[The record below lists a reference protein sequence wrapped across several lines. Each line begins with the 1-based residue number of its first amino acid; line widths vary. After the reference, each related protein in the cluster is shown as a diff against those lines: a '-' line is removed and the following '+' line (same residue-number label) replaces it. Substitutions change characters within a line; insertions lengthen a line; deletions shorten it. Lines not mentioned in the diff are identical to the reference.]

1 MRRAVAVAVGAGLAW
16 AATCRGQGAAVAP
29 RVASPPVIEAVR
41 IDRADVYTGAE
52 ARALWYARL
61 ANRLHRVTRERV
73 VKRELLLAPGEPMD
87 SARAAETARNLRRLG
102 LFTEVEVDTVRR
114 NDGTLALD
122 VRTHDGWTTRP
133 AAGVRAVGG
142 QTLVSAALIE
152 TNAFGLGGTL
162 DLRYIDDPDRSM
174 LRAELLM
181 PRVVN
186 DRVTL
191 GASATRFSD
200 GRAGFVLAERPW
212 FSLATRGAW
221 RAVGTL
227 VDGRVLRFR
236 EGTLVATDSL
246 TRRQLLAVVEAGHAL
261 RASPRGYLRVGAT
274 AQWRQEDFAPRGAPI
289 TGYTTTVA
297 VTPWVEALR
306 ARFAVV
312 RNYRLLGPQEDVDLS
327 TAVRAGVAVAPAA
340 FGYAR
345 GGVGPLLVARTG
357 RRFGDRAFGLA
368 SVRASGLASGGAID
382 SGTVSM
388 NATLAWQPDAR
399 QLLVLHGN
407 AAWARDPWPGAEFD
421 LGLVRGPRAFPLH
434 AFTGD
439 RQRFV
444 MAEYRWT
451 IPYAFA
457 RTGVA
462 ALAAFAEAGGAW
474 FAGDRPRW
482 GQDVG
487 AGLRLGSLRTP
498 SGFGA
503 LRLDLAYRFANDRLP
518 AGTVFVVGSGFPFDF
533 LR

>member
-1 MRRAVAVAVGAGLAW
+1 MRRALAGGVGLVWAGA
-16 AATCRGQGAAVAP
+16 CQGQGAAVAP
-29 RVASPPVIEAVR
+29 RALPVVDTVR
-41 IDRADVYTGAE
+41 IERADVYTGAE
-52 ARALWYARL
+52 ARALWYARV

-73 VKRELLLAPGEPMD
+73 VRRELLLGRGEPMD

-102 LFTEVEVDTVRR
+102 LFTEVFVDTVRR
-114 NDGTLALD
+114 DDGALALD

-133 AAGVRAVGG
+133 AASVRAVGG

-152 TNAFGLGGTL
+152 TNALGLGGTL
-162 DLRYIDDPDRSM
+162 DLRFIDDPDRSTM
-174 LRAELLM
+174 RAELLL
-181 PRVVN
+181 PRIVR
-186 DRVTL
+186 DRITL

-200 GRAGFVLAERPW
+200 GHGGYALAERPW

-221 RAVGTL
+221 RALGTL

-236 EGTLVATDSL
+236 EGTLVAVDSL
-246 TRRQLLAVVEAGHAL
+246 TRRQALLTFEGGRAL

-274 AQWRQEDFAPRGAPI
+274 AQWRQEDFVPLGAPI
-289 TGYTTTVA
+289 ASFTTTA
-297 VTPWVEALR
+297 ALTPWVEALR
-306 ARFAVV
+306 ARFVVV

-327 TAVRAGVAVAPAA
+327 TAVRAGVALAPAA

-345 GGVGPLLVARTG
+345 SGVGPLVVARTG
-357 RRFGDRAFGLA
+357 RRFGAHAFGVATL
-368 SVRASGLASGGAID
+368 RASGLASGGTAD

-388 NATLAWQPDAR
+388 NATVVWQPDAS
-399 QLLVLHGN
+399 QTLVLHGN
-407 AAWARDPWPGAEFD
+407 GAWARDPWPGAEFD
-421 LGLVRGPRAFPLH
+421 LGLTRGPRAFPLH

-439 RQRFV
+439 RQRFA

-457 RTGVA
+457 RTGVVA
-462 ALAAFAEAGGAW
+462 VAAFAESGGAW

-482 GQDVG
+482 GHDVG
-487 AGLRLGSLRTP
+487 AGVRLGSTRTP

-518 AGTVFVVGSGFPFDF
+518 AATVFVIGSGFPFDF
-533 LR
+533 VR